1 MLSHVASWFMRFGD
15 GVDDTAAWN
24 TMATM
29 MMVLVDGGPAPLFDV
44 LDNSRCNVAMF
55 WIIAD
60 AMLADSDV
68 WRARVVAD
76 SSVI

>member
-1 MLSHVASWFMRFGD
+1 
-15 GVDDTAAWN
+15 
-24 TMATM
+24 